1 MVYFL
6 LKEEERD
13 QKRPRVGGA
22 DWRKKSARARGENS
36 RPREADRG
44 ERSWEK
50 KICPAEADREPL
62 SARQTVTVRFI
73 SNGIRVV
80 RICRKRPDGRKL
92 AFAYGKYIQHCGYR

>member
-13 QKRPRVGGA
+13 EKRSHLGGA
-22 DWRKKSARARGENS
+22 DRGEKKSARARGENS

-62 SARQTVTVRFI
+62 SARQTVTTRFI
-73 SNGIRVV
+73 FNGIRVV
-80 RICRKRPDGRKL
+80 QICCKRPVGMRL
-92 AFAYGKYIQHCGYR
+92 AFAFC